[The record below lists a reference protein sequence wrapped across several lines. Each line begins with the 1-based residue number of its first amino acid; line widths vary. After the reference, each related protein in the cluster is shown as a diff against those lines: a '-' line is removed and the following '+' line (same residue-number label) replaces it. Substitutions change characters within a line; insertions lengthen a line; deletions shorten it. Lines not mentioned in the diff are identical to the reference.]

1 LSTWLLVQILQ
12 VAIFFIG
19 VSVGVGVLK
28 LTPRIALIATILILP
43 APILRVSP
51 GTAGFIYWA
60 DLLAAALVL
69 VWFLDRRRKPLTSY
83 LSLSVQRIAAGL
95 LFLFPIIS
103 SILALAD
110 SETYRNIKYVLL
122 SHARAFGYL
131 IVFLA
136 IAGFIRKVARAENIL
151 VLQIGLFSLV
161 AICGLVQYGLGVNL
175 DLWNA
180 VNLSEAGQEIGDFG
194 GGVMGL
200 YRGAVGAWGA
210 GILAVASAI
219 LPMKKYGSAFL
230 ALVILCCM
238 SIMISV
244 GSRQGVIIGAVVLV
258 YGLLSSLR
266 GLRPRTR
273 AIMILRSLSGLA
285 IVIVLVV
292 AGYWRTDE
300 SRFQQ
305 YAANRYG
312 PLLTYERLKSELV
325 GRDAEKRSLVLENI
339 AKYPSILLTGVG
351 YGTDV
356 DFSGGRALLY
366 LDSEIFML
374 VQSNGGLFLLCYI
387 FFLYQLRVRLR
398 KPFRPKE
405 SSGASYV
412 FSAVLALYA
421 GILLMWGHFFLMNIG
436 PSQAP
441 VAYWNWALLGGAVGL
456 CTQSSKTMRS
466 LRRSDIASSSSSIR
480 LNG

>member
-1 LSTWLLVQILQ
+1 MTTWQLVQILQ
-12 VAIFFIG
+12 AAIFIIG

-28 LTPRIALIATILILP
+28 LPPRIAIIASILILP
-43 APILRVSP
+43 APIIRVSP
-51 GTAGFIYWA
+51 GTAGFIYSA
-60 DLLAAALVL
+60 DLLAAAFVL
-69 VWFLDRRRKPLTSY
+69 VWFINSRRKPLTIY

-103 SILALAD
+103 STLALAD

-122 SHARAFGYL
+122 SHARALGYL

-136 IAGFIRKVARAENIL
+136 IAGFIKKVARPDNIL
-151 VLQIGLFSLV
+151 VLQIALFSLV
-161 AICGLVQYGLGVNL
+161 AICGLVQYGLGANL
-175 DLWNA
+175 DLWNE
-180 VNLSEAGQEIGDFG
+180 VNRSVAGQEIGDFG
-194 GGVMGL
+194 GGIMGL
-200 YRGAVGAWGA
+200 YRGAVGAWGV
-210 GILAVASAI
+210 GILAAASAI
-219 LPMKKYGSAFL
+219 LPMKKYGSGFL

-244 GSRQGVIIGAVVLV
+244 GSRQGVIIGAAVLV

-266 GLRPRTR
+266 GFRPRTR
-273 AIMILRSLSGLA
+273 TIMILRSLSGFALL
-285 IVIVLVV
+285 IVLVL

-300 SRFQQ
+300 RFQQ
-305 YAANRYG
+305 FTANRYG
-312 PLLTYERLKSELV
+312 PLLSYERLKSELV
-325 GRDAEKRSLVLENI
+325 GRDAEKRRLVLENI
-339 AKYPSILLTGVG
+339 GKYPSILITGVG

-374 VQSNGGLFLLCYI
+374 VQSNGGLFVLCYI
-387 FFLYQLRVRLR
+387 FFLYKLRVRLR
-398 KPFRPKE
+398 KSYRPKDPF
-405 SSGASYV
+405 GASYV

-456 CTQSSKTMRS
+456 CTHSSKPMHS
-466 LRRSDIASSSSSIR
+466 SGRSDLASPSSSIR
-480 LNG
+480 LKD